1 MRRTRPRA
9 PRAGAGVRRRTK
21 EYAGV
26 VKDTRPISEWLHLT
40 GASPWRP
47 GNHCRLLNDGPE
59 FFRQMLAAVEAAQSY
74 VLLEM
79 YLVESGFVAT
89 RFIDTLVAAAARGV
103 TVLALFDGFGAL
115 GLHAEDRARLVEGGV
130 QLSFFNV
137 LGWRKRLANLLRDH
151 RKLLLV
157 DGEVAYV
164 GGAGLTDEF
173 ASVERGGEG
182 WRDVM
187 IEVRGPVVA
196 DWQALFDAT
205 WRTACGRP
213 APGPRRTAEPRPDG
227 VRGRV
232 TTSAG
237 WHRAA
242 IATSIVQRIDTAAE
256 RAWIMS
262 AYFVPSRRLRKA
274 LRRAARRGVD
284 VRLLVPGPLT
294 DHPLVRYAAR
304 RFYGK
309 MLWNRVRIFEFQP
322 RVLHAKMV
330 VCDDWVSVGS
340 SNLDRWSFKWNLE
353 ANQEIEDPVFA
364 DLAANVF
371 ERDCAQ
377 SVELN
382 REAWR
387 HRGRIERLR
396 ERFAGMLDRA
406 LERWPRPR
414 LPW

>member
-1 MRRTRPRA
+1 
-9 PRAGAGVRRRTK
+9 VKNTK
-21 EYAGV
+21 
-26 VKDTRPISEWLHLT
+26 PISQRLHLT
-40 GASPWRP
+40 GASPWRS
-47 GNHCRLLNDGPE
+47 GNRCRLLNDGRE
-59 FFRQMLAAVEAAQSY
+59 FFTQMLAAVDAAQSY

-89 RFIDTLVAAAARGV
+89 RFIDSLVAAATRGV
-103 TVLALFDGFGAL
+103 SVLVLFDGFGAL
-115 GLHAEDRARLVEGGV
+115 GLRAEDRARLVDGGV

-137 LGWRKRLANLLRDH
+137 LGWRKRFANFLRDH

-157 DGEVAYV
+157 DGAVAFV

-173 ASVERGGEG
+173 ASVERGGDG

-187 IEVRGPVVA
+187 VEVRGPVVG
-196 DWQALFDAT
+196 DWQALFDST
-205 WRTACGRP
+205 WRIACGRP
-213 APGPRRTAEPRPDG
+213 APGPRRVAGSHADG
-227 VRGRV
+227 AAGRL

-242 IATSIVQRIDTAAE
+242 IAASVVERIDAATQ

-322 RVLHAKMV
+322 RVLHAKMA

-353 ANQEIEDPVFA
+353 ANQEILDRPFA
-364 DLAANVF
+364 DLVAAVF
-371 ERDCAQ
+371 ERDCAR
-377 SVELN
+377 SVELD
-382 REAWR
+382 RESWR
-387 HRGRIERLR
+387 QRGRIERLR

-406 LERWPRPR
+406 LERWQRPRP
-414 LPW
+414 PW